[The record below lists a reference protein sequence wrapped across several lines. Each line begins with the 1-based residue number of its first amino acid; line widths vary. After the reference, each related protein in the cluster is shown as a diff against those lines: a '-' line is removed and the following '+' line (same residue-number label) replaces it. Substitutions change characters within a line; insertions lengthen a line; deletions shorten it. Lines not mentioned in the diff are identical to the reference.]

1 MIDDIMQGHY
11 IITYHPGKQVYD
23 VTTYS
28 SGEYEISPEAHSAWE
43 EKYDQEQKSRVIA
56 FVLWL
61 FLGLIGAHRFYLGDK
76 KMGAIMFFTLG
87 VAGILWLIDFFGL
100 LHKVTDYNE
109 NLKRKLL
116 VDAIEAAKKDSAAGE
131 QQKKLAV

>member
-1 MIDDIMQGHY
+1 MDDIMQGRY

-28 SGEYEISPEAHSAWE
+28 SGEYEISPEAHTVWE
-43 EKYDQEQKSRVIA
+43 KKYDNEQKSRVVALI
-56 FVLWL
+56 LWL

-87 VAGILWLIDFFGL
+87 IAGILWLIDFFHL
-100 LHKVTDYNE
+100 FHKVTDYNE
-109 NLKRKLL
+109 NLKRELL
-116 VDAIEAAKKDSAAGE
+116 VKTIQNEKVK
-131 QQKKLAV
+131 

>member
-1 MIDDIMQGHY
+1 MDDIMQGRY

-28 SGEYEISPEAHSAWE
+28 SGEYEISPEAHTAWE
-43 EKYDQEQKSRVIA
+43 KKYDNEQKSRVVALI
-56 FVLWL
+56 LWL

-87 VAGILWLIDFFGL
+87 IAGILWLIDFFHL
-100 LHKVTDYNE
+100 FHKVTDYNE
-109 NLKRKLL
+109 NLKRELL
-116 VDAIEAAKKDSAAGE
+116 VKTIQNEKVK
-131 QQKKLAV
+131 